1 MRSRRVSAEILAA
14 MQGLGM
20 REGWAESL
28 IRLRAL
34 LADAAM
40 SAPRAVPMQVPV
52 PVPGLA
58 EGR

>member
-1 MRSRRVSAEILAA
+1 
-14 MQGLGM
+14 M

>member
-1 MRSRRVSAEILAA
+1 
-14 MQGLGM
+14 M

-40 SAPRAVPMQVPV
+40 SAPRAVPVPV
-52 PVPGLA
+52 PVPVQVPGLA